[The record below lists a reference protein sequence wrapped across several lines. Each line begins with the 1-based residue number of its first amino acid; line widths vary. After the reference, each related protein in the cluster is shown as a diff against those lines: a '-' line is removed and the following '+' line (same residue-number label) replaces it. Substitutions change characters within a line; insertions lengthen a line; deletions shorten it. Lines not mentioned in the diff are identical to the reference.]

1 MAGSLEDY
9 CNTDRQLKIVR
20 MRQEGASW
28 PAIAKAINVSDDRN
42 LRRMLKSIEAKAAAA
57 GFAPDHDM
65 THSVPEGFTVKGVST
80 YYNEDGIPT
89 GQWVKSQSDR
99 ERQAKLLLDAV
110 EESATL
116 LKRFKPVAKP
126 KQVDE
131 DLCSLLTITDFH
143 LGMKAWKESD
153 GEDWDVTIA
162 RDVFLQ
168 SIHDMVSAA
177 PKSGTSILNQLGDF
191 FHWDGLIPMTPTSK
205 HILTGDDRY
214 SKLVE
219 LTINIMTEAVHI
231 MLKKFGR
238 VVIVQAEGNHDL
250 ASSVWIRKYMK
261 HRFQD
266 DPRVSVIDNEFPYYA
281 YLHGKTMLGF
291 HHGHRLKMAQLQKLF
306 ASEPRFREMWGQ
318 ANHCYIHCGHLHHER
333 VLEDAG
339 ATVEQHPT
347 LATRDN
353 YSSSHGYVS
362 QRGAKVITYDKSDG
376 EIHRVTVRPE
386 K

>member
-9 CNTDRQLKIVR
+9 CKTDRQLQLVKLR
-20 MRQEGASW
+20 KQGMAW
-28 PAIAKAINVSDDRN
+28 HDIATTLKVTDHRN
-42 LRRMLKSIEAKAAAA
+42 LRRQLRMVEARAALA
-57 GFAPDHDM
+57 GVAPDYDM
-65 THSVPEGFTVKGVST
+65 THAVPEGFTVKGVST
-80 YYNEDGIPT
+80 YYNEDGVPT

-99 ERQAKLLLDAV
+99 ELQAQILLEAV

-177 PKSGTSILNQLGDF
+177 PKSGTGILNQLGDF
-191 FHWDGLIPMTPTSK
+191 FHWDGLVPMTPTSK

-231 MLKKFGR
+231 MLKKFGK

-266 DPRVSVIDNEFPYYA
+266 EPRVSVIDNEFPYYA

-306 ASEPRFREMWGQ
+306 AAEPRFREMWGK
-318 ANHCYIHCGHLHHER
+318 ATHCYIHCGHLHHER
-333 VLEDAG
+333 VVEDAG

-353 YSSSHGYVS
+353 YSSTHGYVS

-376 EIHRVTVRPE
+376 EVHRVTVRP
-386 K
+386 KQ